1 MFRLTKE
8 RVDTIVEKR
17 REQASWQKSMCKG
30 DNRRFLQIGNDR
42 TLPQKRQI
50 QKPLRIAAQEEK

>member
-1 MFRLTKE
+1 MFRLTISIAGI
-8 RVDTIVEKR
+8 IVERR
-17 REQASWQKSMCKG
+17 RELAIVQISMCKG